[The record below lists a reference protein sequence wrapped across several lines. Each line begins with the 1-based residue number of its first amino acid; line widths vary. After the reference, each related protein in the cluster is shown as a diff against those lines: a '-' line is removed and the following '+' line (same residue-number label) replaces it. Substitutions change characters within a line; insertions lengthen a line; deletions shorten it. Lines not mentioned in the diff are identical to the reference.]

1 MTNRNLNGN
10 KDAAPFL
17 LKPVGKDY
25 LWGGSRLNLELCKDL
40 AMQPLAETWEC
51 STHPDGISM
60 VASGEYAGQ
69 NLAQVLIEHPE
80 YMGKYANPHGEL
92 PCLIKFIDARQD
104 LSVQVHPSDDYA
116 RVHENGSL
124 GKTEMWYVLD
134 AAKDA
139 KLVYGFC
146 HDMEKEQV
154 RNSIMAGDI
163 EKYLQKVRIQKDDVF
178 FIPPGQVHS
187 LGAGSLVAEIQENS
201 NITYRL
207 YDYGRTDKMGRQR
220 ELHIEKALEVACLK
234 SSLDLRQPMRV
245 LKFKRGYATEFLCR
259 CRYFQVER
267 MIISNKQRG
276 EAAQLSQV
284 ENSFQILLCTEGC
297 GVLNWNRGEMINFF
311 HGDCVF
317 VPANSAD
324 IRIHGQTTLL
334 KISC

>member
-1 MTNRNLNGN
+1 MINRYLNGD
-10 KDAAPFL
+10 KAAAPFL

-25 LWGGSRLNLELCKDL
+25 LWGGSRLNLDFCKDL

-60 VASGEYAGQ
+60 AASGEYAGQ
-69 NLAQVLIEHPE
+69 SLTKILIEHPE
-80 YMGKYANPHGEL
+80 YMGKYANPRGEL
-92 PCLIKFIDARQD
+92 PCLIKFIDAKQN

-134 AAKDA
+134 AAEDA
-139 KLVYGFC
+139 KLIYGFC

-154 RNSIMAGDI
+154 KNSILEGNI

-207 YDYGRTDKMGRQR
+207 YDYGRTDKKGNLR

-234 SSLDLRQPMRV
+234 SSRDLRQPMRV
-245 LKFKRGYATEFLCR
+245 LKFKRGYATELLCR

-267 MIISNKQRG
+267 MIISNRQRA
-276 EAAQLSQV
+276 EAAKLSQV
-284 ENSFQILLCTEGC
+284 ENSFQILLCTEGS
-297 GVLNWNRGEMINFF
+297 GALFGDHEEMINFLR
-311 HGDCVF
+311 GDCVF
-317 VPANSAD
+317 IPANAAD
-324 IRIHGQTTLL
+324 IKIYGQTTLL

>member
-10 KDAAPFL
+10 KTAAPFL

-25 LWGGSRLNLELCKDL
+25 LWGGSRLNLDFRKNLTVK
-40 AMQPLAETWEC
+40 PLAETWEC

-60 VASGEYAGQ
+60 AASGEHAGQ
-69 NLAQVLIEHPE
+69 NLTQILMEQPE
-80 YMGKYANPHGEL
+80 YMGKYANPRGEL
-92 PCLIKFIDARQD
+92 PCLIKFIDARQN
-104 LSVQVHPSDDYA
+104 LSVQVHPDDEYA

-124 GKTEMWYVLD
+124 GKTEMWYVLEAAED
-134 AAKDA
+134 AQ
-139 KLVYGFC
+139 LVYGFC

-154 RNSIMAGDI
+154 RNSILAGDI

-207 YDYGRTDKMGRQR
+207 YDYGRTDKKGNRR
-220 ELHIEKALEVACLK
+220 ELHIEKALEVATLK
-234 SSLDLRQPMRV
+234 SSQDLRQPMRV
-245 LKFKRGYATEFLCR
+245 LKFKRGYATELLCR

-267 MIISNKQRG
+267 MMISMKQRG
-276 EAAQLSQV
+276 ETAELSPV

-297 GVLNWNRGEMINFF
+297 GVLFWDKGETLNFF

-324 IRIHGQTTLL
+324 IRIHGQATLL

>member
-10 KDAAPFL
+10 KEAAPFL

-60 VASGEYAGQ
+60 VASGDYAGQ

-80 YMGKYANPHGEL
+80 YMGKYANPRGEL

-207 YDYGRTDKMGRQR
+207 YDYGRTDKMGKQR

-267 MIISNKQRG
+267 MMISTRHRG
-276 EAAQLSQV
+276 EVVEISQA
-284 ENSFQILLCTEGC
+284 ENSFQILLCIEGS
-297 GVLNWNRGEMINFF
+297 GVLFWDNEDMLHFF
-311 HGDCVF
+311 RGDCVF
-317 VPANSAD
+317 VPANSMG